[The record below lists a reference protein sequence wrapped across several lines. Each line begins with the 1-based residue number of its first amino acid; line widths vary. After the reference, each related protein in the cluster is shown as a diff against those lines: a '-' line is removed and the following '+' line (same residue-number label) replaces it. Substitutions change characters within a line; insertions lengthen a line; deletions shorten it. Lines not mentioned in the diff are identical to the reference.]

1 MNKLLKESYKSI
13 DYIRLQSLPLVQ
25 ASLLKAW
32 LQPRCIINIQ
42 VDNEVYR
49 DCVLF
54 KYYEEWFNTLA
65 VTTVETLRN
74 LKQPLPMPTPTSVTG
89 PFPRVAVGS

>member
-54 KYYEEWFNTLA
+54 KYYEEWFNALAITTIDTLEN
-65 VTTVETLRN
+65 V
-74 LKQPLPMPTPTSVTG
+74 KQPLSMSTTANITG
-89 PFPRVAVGS
+89 SFPQVAVGS